1 MNDLDEM
8 LDYKISDVTAVSNGK
23 KKTKIID
30 WDRWFPFNLECI
42 DSIITMSRNSSSSI
56 VIFLY
61 ICSIMDRKRNC
72 MVTTKRE
79 LCRELYLDI
88 KTVSRAL
95 NTLCEYK
102 FISIDRKGNSM
113 LIFVNPYAVKKT
125 STSTVLK
132 YGGFAGG
139 ICSIPDGEK
148 YVINVPKESIS
159 SGFVTKVRNTI
170 AKLVKERFNNG

>member
-1 MNDLDEM
+1 MSNKLDNDTNKHVE
-8 LDYKISDVTAVSNGK
+8 
-23 KKTKIID
+23 
-30 WDRWFPFNLECI
+30 WDKWFPINM
-42 DSIITMSRNSSSSI
+42 DSIEPLLTMSRNSSSSI

-72 MVTTKRE
+72 MATTKRE
-79 LCRELYLDI
+79 ICRELYLDI
-88 KTVSRAL
+88 KTVNRAL

-132 YGGFAGG
+132 YGGFVGG

-170 AKLVKERFNNG
+170 AKLVKERLSNE

>member
-1 MNDLDEM
+1 MSNKLDNDTNKLDNDTNKYVE
-8 LDYKISDVTAVSNGK
+8 
-23 KKTKIID
+23 
-30 WDRWFPFNLECI
+30 WDKWFPINM
-42 DSIITMSRNSSSSI
+42 DSIESILTMSRNSPSSM

-72 MVTTKRE
+72 MATTKRE
-79 LCRELYLDI
+79 ICRELYFDI

-132 YGGFAGG
+132 YGGFTGG

-170 AKLVKERFNNG
+170 AKLVKERLSNE

>member
-1 MNDLDEM
+1 MDNKLDND
-8 LDYKISDVTAVSNGK
+8 TGK
-23 KKTKIID
+23 YVE
-30 WDRWFPFNLECI
+30 WDKWFPINM
-42 DSIITMSRNSSSSI
+42 DSIEPLLTMSRNSSSSI

-72 MVTTKRE
+72 MSTTKRE

-159 SGFVTKVRNTI
+159 SGFVTKVRNSI
-170 AKLVKERFNNG
+170 AKLVKERFNNE

>member
-1 MNDLDEM
+1 MSNKLDNDTNKYVE
-8 LDYKISDVTAVSNGK
+8 
-23 KKTKIID
+23 
-30 WDRWFPFNLECI
+30 WDKWFPINM
-42 DSIITMSRNSSSSI
+42 DSIEPILTMSRNSHSSM

-72 MVTTKRE
+72 MATTKRE
-79 LCRELYLDI
+79 ICRELYFDI

-95 NTLCEYK
+95 NILCEYK

-139 ICSIPDGEK
+139 ICCIPDGEK
-148 YVINVPKESIS
+148 YIINVPKESIS

-170 AKLVKERFNNG
+170 AKLVKERFNNE

>member
-1 MNDLDEM
+1 MSNKLDNDTNKYVE
-8 LDYKISDVTAVSNGK
+8 
-23 KKTKIID
+23 
-30 WDRWFPFNLECI
+30 WDKWFPINM
-42 DSIITMSRNSSSSI
+42 DSIEPILTMSRNSPSSI
-56 VIFLY
+56 IIFLY

-72 MVTTKRE
+72 MATTKRE
-79 LCRELYLDI
+79 ICRELYFDI
-88 KTVSRAL
+88 KTVTRAL

-102 FISIDRKGNSM
+102 FISIDRKGTSM

-132 YGGFAGG
+132 YGGFTGG

-170 AKLVKERFNNG
+170 AKLLKERL

>member
-1 MNDLDEM
+1 MSNKLDNDTNKYVE
-8 LDYKISDVTAVSNGK
+8 
-23 KKTKIID
+23 
-30 WDRWFPFNLECI
+30 WDKWFPINM
-42 DSIITMSRNSSSSI
+42 DSIEPILTMSRNSPSSM

-72 MVTTKRE
+72 MATTKRE
-79 LCRELYLDI
+79 ICRELYFDI

-139 ICSIPDGEK
+139 ISSIPDGEK

-170 AKLVKERFNNG
+170 AKLVKERFNNE